1 MTSEPSTLPDNPHDA
16 AAYWF
21 ARVHSGDFSV
31 AEEKRFLEWRKA
43 NRQNECE
50 YRALESIWQSSL
62 LIPDQELRE
71 MLEEDVEADAVV
83 ASGLAAGSASASASA
98 LRPTADDG
106 SAAIS
111 ASGSAAAFSGAST
124 PTFGSEPSPSSTL
137 PWGSNLSTAA
147 TATVFSG
154 STSASEARSV
164 SNSHSSIASSRAAT
178 SFAAPP
184 NAARRRVLWQGAA
197 LGAVALL
204 GAGGVYLAQQ
214 DTVSHA
220 LSYTTAFGE
229 QKTIT
234 LPDGSE
240 VHMNV
245 STELVLHYQANR
257 RQLSLLKGEAT
268 FAVRSDQGRAF
279 IVDAGQVQVEV
290 TGTVF
295 NVRRHAEG
303 KVEVAV
309 TEGSVQV
316 SSGPWWNR
324 KKAALTPGMLAQGG
338 EEQAWQIQRTDVAA
352 RTAWRQGKVVFRD
365 QTLDEVVQEM
375 NRYLPEPIELM
386 DEQLKRLRMAGV
398 FNIEDAQ
405 GFLLALQEQLP
416 VTVVQRTD
424 GKVGLAIER

>member
-1 MTSEPSTLPDNPHDA
+1 MTSESSILPDNPHDA

-31 AEEKRFLEWRKA
+31 AEGERFLEWRRA
-43 NRQNECE
+43 DSQNEFE

-62 LIPDQELRE
+62 MIPDEELRE
-71 MLEEDVEADAVV
+71 MLDDADLASVV
-83 ASGLAAGSASASASA
+83 SSAEVLGSESSSHSAWMPNSAES
-98 LRPTADDG
+98 LK
-106 SAAIS
+106 
-111 ASGSAAAFSGAST
+111 SGSGSLTGAY
-124 PTFGSEPSPSSTL
+124 
-137 PWGSNLSTAA
+137 GSNELSKA
-147 TATVFSG
+147 
-154 STSASEARSV
+154 
-164 SNSHSSIASSRAAT
+164 
-178 SFAAPP
+178 SFAVPP
-184 NAARRRVLWQGAA
+184 NAARRRFLWQGAT
-197 LGAVALL
+197 LGAVAIL
-204 GAGGVYLAQQ
+204 GAGGVYIAQQ

-229 QKTIT
+229 QKTVT

-245 STELVLHYQANR
+245 STELVLHYQAHR
-257 RQLSLLKGEAT
+257 RQLTLLKGEAM
-268 FAVRSDQGRAF
+268 FAVQSDKNRPF

-295 NVRRHAEG
+295 NVRRHAQG
-303 KVEVAV
+303 NVEVAV

-324 KKAALTPGMLAQGG
+324 QQASLTPGMLAQGS
-338 EEQAWQIQRTDVAA
+338 EEQAWSVQRTDVAA

-386 DEQLKRLRMAGV
+386 DEKLKRLRMAGV

-416 VTVVQRTD
+416 VTVVNRSD
-424 GKVGLAIER
+424 GRVGVATER

>member
-1 MTSEPSTLPDNPHDA
+1 MTSESSILPDNPHDA

-21 ARVHSGDFSV
+21 ARVHSGDLSV
-31 AEEKRFLEWRKA
+31 AEEKRFLEWRRA
-43 NRQNECE
+43 DSRNEFA

-62 LIPDQELRE
+62 LIPDEELRE
-71 MLEEDVEADAVV
+71 MLDDAEA
-83 ASGLAAGSASASASA
+83 GLASADGLAEVSSEHASK
-98 LRPTADDG
+98 T
-106 SAAIS
+106 
-111 ASGSAAAFSGAST
+111 
-124 PTFGSEPSPSSTL
+124 SP
-137 PWGSNLSTAA
+137 
-147 TATVFSG
+147 
-154 STSASEARSV
+154 
-164 SNSHSSIASSRAAT
+164 RA
-178 SFAAPP
+178 SFAIPP
-184 NAARRRVLWQGAA
+184 NAARRRFLWQGAT
-197 LGAVALL
+197 LGAVAVL
-204 GAGGVYLAQQ
+204 GAGGVYIAQQ

-229 QKTIT
+229 QKTVT

-245 STELVLHYQANR
+245 STELVLHYQAHR
-257 RQLSLLKGEAT
+257 RQLTLLRGEAM
-268 FAVRSDQGRAF
+268 FAVQSDKNRPF
-279 IVDAGQVQVEV
+279 IVDAGKVQVEV

-295 NVRRHAEG
+295 NVRRHAQG
-303 KVEVAV
+303 NVEVAV

-324 KKAALTPGMLAQGG
+324 QQASLTPGMLAQGS
-338 EEQAWQIQRTDVAA
+338 EEQAWSVQRTDVAA

-386 DEQLKRLRMAGV
+386 DEKLKRLRMAGV

-416 VTVVQRTD
+416 VTVVTRSD
-424 GKVGLAIER
+424 GRVGVAIER

>member
-1 MTSEPSTLPDNPHDA
+1 MTSESSSLPDNPHDA

-31 AEEKRFLEWRKA
+31 AEEKRFLEWRQA
-43 NRQNECE
+43 DSQNEFE

-62 LIPDQELRE
+62 LIPDEELRE
-71 MLEEDVEADAVV
+71 MLEEGVEVDAALDSDTGLVTKSP
-83 ASGLAAGSASASASA
+83 SGFVS
-98 LRPTADDG
+98 DD
-106 SAAIS
+106 ATILW
-111 ASGSAAAFSGAST
+111 SGSGSGSGSESRSEAGLS
-124 PTFGSEPSPSSTL
+124 SEPSRSSVLNSPTTETSTSYFGAAPGKSSSTT
-137 PWGSNLSTAA
+137 ST
-147 TATVFSG
+147 
-154 STSASEARSV
+154 
-164 SNSHSSIASSRAAT
+164 RAAT
-178 SFAAPP
+178 SFAIPP
-184 NAARRRVLWQGAA
+184 NVARRRFLWQGAA
-197 LGAVALL
+197 LGAVVVL

-229 QKTIT
+229 QKTVT

-245 STELVLHYQANR
+245 STELVLHYQAHR
-257 RQLSLLKGEAT
+257 RQLTLLKGEAM
-268 FAVRSDQGRAF
+268 FAVQSDKNRPF

-303 KVEVAV
+303 NVEVAV

-324 KKAALTPGMLAQGG
+324 KQASLTSGMLAQGG
-338 EEQAWQIQRTDVAA
+338 EDQAWLVQRTDVAA

-386 DEQLKRLRMAGV
+386 DEKLKRLRMAGV

-405 GFLLALQEQLP
+405 GFLMALQEQLP
-416 VTVVQRTD
+416 VTVVRRSD
-424 GKVGLAIER
+424 GRVGLAVER

>member
-1 MTSEPSTLPDNPHDA
+1 MTSESSSLPDNPHDA

-31 AEEKRFLEWRKA
+31 AEEKRFLEWRRA
-43 NRQNECE
+43 DSQNEFE

-62 LIPDQELRE
+62 LIPDEELRE
-71 MLEEDVEADAVV
+71 MLDDADLASAVSSAEV
-83 ASGLAAGSASASASA
+83 LGASFSAGAGSASAAI
-98 LRPTADDG
+98 PTAHTSSD
-106 SAAIS
+106 STQVFAS
-111 ASGSAAAFSGAST
+111 ESGSHPASMRNFLESMNSGSGT
-124 PTFGSEPSPSSTL
+124 PTGAY
-137 PWGSNLSTAA
+137 GSNELSKA
-147 TATVFSG
+147 
-154 STSASEARSV
+154 
-164 SNSHSSIASSRAAT
+164 
-178 SFAAPP
+178 SFAVPH
-184 NAARRRVLWQGAA
+184 NAARRRFLWQGAT
-197 LGAVALL
+197 LGAVAIL
-204 GAGGVYLAQQ
+204 GAGGVYIAQQ

-229 QKTIT
+229 QKTVT

-245 STELVLHYQANR
+245 STELVLHYQAHR
-257 RQLSLLKGEAT
+257 RQLTLLRGEAM
-268 FAVRSDQGRAF
+268 FAVQSDKNRPF

-295 NVRRHAEG
+295 NVRRHAQG
-303 KVEVAV
+303 SVEVAV

-324 KKAALTPGMLAQGG
+324 QQASLTPGMLAQGS
-338 EEQAWQIQRTDVAA
+338 EEQAWSVQRTDVAA

-386 DEQLKRLRMAGV
+386 DEKLKRLRMAGV

-416 VTVVQRTD
+416 VTVVTRSD
-424 GKVGLAIER
+424 GRVGLVIER

>member
-1 MTSEPSTLPDNPHDA
+1 MTSESSSLPDNPHDA

-31 AEEKRFLEWRKA
+31 AEEKRFLEWRQA
-43 NRQNECE
+43 DSQNEFE

-62 LIPDQELRE
+62 LIPDEELRE
-71 MLEEDVEADAVV
+71 MLDDADL
-83 ASGLAAGSASASASA
+83 ASIPTAHTSSASTQAFDSE
-98 LRPTADDG
+98 
-106 SAAIS
+106 
-111 ASGSAAAFSGAST
+111 SGSHPASMRNFSESMNSGSGSPTGAY
-124 PTFGSEPSPSSTL
+124 
-137 PWGSNLSTAA
+137 GSN
-147 TATVFSG
+147 
-154 STSASEARSV
+154 E
-164 SNSHSSIASSRAAT
+164 SSRA
-178 SFAAPP
+178 SFAVPP
-184 NAARRRVLWQGAA
+184 NAARRRFLWQGAT
-197 LGAVALL
+197 LGTVALL
-204 GAGGVYLAQQ
+204 GAGGVYIAQQ

-229 QKTIT
+229 QRTVT

-245 STELVLHYQANR
+245 STELVLHYQTHR
-257 RQLSLLKGEAT
+257 RQLSLLKGEAM
-268 FAVRSDQGRAF
+268 FAVQSDKNRPF
-279 IVDAGQVQVEV
+279 IVDAGKVQVEV

-295 NVRRHAEG
+295 NVRRHAQG
-303 KVEVAV
+303 NVEVAV

-324 KKAALTPGMLAQGG
+324 QRASLTPGMLAQGS
-338 EEQAWQIQRTDVAA
+338 EEQAWSVQRTDVAA

-386 DEQLKRLRMAGV
+386 DEKLKRLRMAGV

-416 VTVVQRTD
+416 VMVVTRSD
-424 GKVGLAIER
+424 GRFVLILE

>member
-1 MTSEPSTLPDNPHDA
+1 MTSESSSLPDNPHDA

-31 AEEKRFLEWRKA
+31 AEEKRFLEWRQA
-43 NRQNECE
+43 DSQNEFE

-62 LIPDQELRE
+62 LIPDEELRE
-71 MLEEDVEADAVV
+71 MLDDADL
-83 ASGLAAGSASASASA
+83 ASIPTAHTSSASTQAFDSE
-98 LRPTADDG
+98 
-106 SAAIS
+106 
-111 ASGSAAAFSGAST
+111 SGSHPASMRNFSESMNSGSGSPTGAY
-124 PTFGSEPSPSSTL
+124 
-137 PWGSNLSTAA
+137 GSN
-147 TATVFSG
+147 
-154 STSASEARSV
+154 E
-164 SNSHSSIASSRAAT
+164 SSRA
-178 SFAAPP
+178 SFAVPP
-184 NAARRRVLWQGAA
+184 NAARRRFLWQGAT
-197 LGAVALL
+197 LGTVALL
-204 GAGGVYLAQQ
+204 GAGGVYIAQQ

-229 QKTIT
+229 QRTVT

-245 STELVLHYQANR
+245 STELVLHYQTHR
-257 RQLSLLKGEAT
+257 RQLSLLKGEAM
-268 FAVRSDQGRAF
+268 FAVQSDKNRPF

-295 NVRRHAEG
+295 NVRRHAQG
-303 KVEVAV
+303 NVEVAV

-324 KKAALTPGMLAQGG
+324 QQASLTPGMLAQGS
-338 EEQAWQIQRTDVAA
+338 EEQAWSVQRTDVAA

-386 DEQLKRLRMAGV
+386 DEKLKRLRMAGV

-416 VTVVQRTD
+416 VMVVTRSD
-424 GKVGLAIER
+424 GRFVLILE

>member
-1 MTSEPSTLPDNPHDA
+1 MTSESSILPDNPHDA

-31 AEEKRFLEWRKA
+31 AEGERFLEWRRA
-43 NRQNECE
+43 DSQNEFE

-62 LIPDQELRE
+62 LIPDEELRE
-71 MLEEDVEADAVV
+71 MLEEAD
-83 ASGLAAGSASASASA
+83 LASAVSSAEVLGSSFGA
-98 LRPTADDG
+98 GAG
-106 SAAIS
+106 SAAIPIAHTS
-111 ASGSAAAFSGAST
+111 SDSTQAFDSESGSHSAWMPNSAETLNSGSGS
-124 PTFGSEPSPSSTL
+124 PTGAY
-137 PWGSNLSTAA
+137 GSNELSKA
-147 TATVFSG
+147 
-154 STSASEARSV
+154 
-164 SNSHSSIASSRAAT
+164 
-178 SFAAPP
+178 SFAVPP
-184 NAARRRVLWQGAA
+184 NAARRRFLWQGAT
-197 LGAVALL
+197 LGAVAIL
-204 GAGGVYLAQQ
+204 GAGGVYIAQQ

-229 QKTIT
+229 QKTVT

-245 STELVLHYQANR
+245 STELVLHYQAHR
-257 RQLSLLKGEAT
+257 RQLTLLKGEAM
-268 FAVRSDQGRAF
+268 FAVQSDKNRPF

-295 NVRRHAEG
+295 NVRRHAQG
-303 KVEVAV
+303 NVEVAV

-324 KKAALTPGMLAQGG
+324 QQASLTPGMLAQGS
-338 EEQAWQIQRTDVAA
+338 EEQAWSVQRTDVAA

-386 DEQLKRLRMAGV
+386 DEKLKRLRMAGV

-416 VTVVQRTD
+416 VTVVTRSD
-424 GKVGLAIER
+424 GWVGVAIDQ

>member
-1 MTSEPSTLPDNPHDA
+1 MTSESSSLPDNPHDA

-31 AEEKRFLEWRKA
+31 AEEKRFLEWRQA
-43 NRQNECE
+43 DSQNEFE

-62 LIPDQELRE
+62 LIPDEELRE
-71 MLEEDVEADAVV
+71 MLDDADLASVV
-83 ASGLAAGSASASASA
+83 SSAEVLGSE
-98 LRPTADDG
+98 
-106 SAAIS
+106 
-111 ASGSAAAFSGAST
+111 SGSHPAWMPNSAETLNSGSGT
-124 PTFGSEPSPSSTL
+124 PTGAY
-137 PWGSNLSTAA
+137 GSNELSKA
-147 TATVFSG
+147 
-154 STSASEARSV
+154 
-164 SNSHSSIASSRAAT
+164 
-178 SFAAPP
+178 SFAVPH
-184 NAARRRVLWQGAA
+184 NAARRRFLWQAA
-197 LGAVALL
+197 TLGAVAIL
-204 GAGGVYLAQQ
+204 GAGGVYIAQQ

-229 QKTIT
+229 QKTVT

-245 STELVLHYQANR
+245 STELVLHYQVHR
-257 RQLSLLKGEAT
+257 RQLTLLRGEAM
-268 FAVRSDQGRAF
+268 FAVQSDKNRPF

-295 NVRRHAEG
+295 NVRRHAQG
-303 KVEVAV
+303 SVEVAV

-324 KKAALTPGMLAQGG
+324 QQASLTPGMLAQGS
-338 EEQAWQIQRTDVAA
+338 EEQAWSVQRTDVAA

-386 DEQLKRLRMAGV
+386 DEKLKRLRMAGV

-416 VTVVQRTD
+416 VTVVTRSD
-424 GKVGLAIER
+424 GRVGLAIER

>member
-1 MTSEPSTLPDNPHDA
+1 MTSESSILPDNPHDA

-31 AEEKRFLEWRKA
+31 AEEERFLEWRRA
-43 NRQNECE
+43 DSQNEFE

-62 LIPDQELRE
+62 MIPDEELRE
-71 MLEEDVEADAVV
+71 MLDEAD
-83 ASGLAAGSASASASA
+83 LASAVSSAEV
-98 LRPTADDG
+98 LG
-106 SAAIS
+106 SE
-111 ASGSAAAFSGAST
+111 SGSHPAWMPNSAES
-124 PTFGSEPSPSSTL
+124 L
-137 PWGSNLSTAA
+137 N
-147 TATVFSG
+147 SG
-154 STSASEARSV
+154 SGSPTGAYRS
-164 SNSHSSIASSRAAT
+164 NELSRASLAV
-178 SFAAPP
+178 PP
-184 NAARRRVLWQGAA
+184 NAARRRFLWQGAT

-229 QKTIT
+229 QKTVT

-245 STELVLHYQANR
+245 STELVLHYQAHR
-257 RQLSLLKGEAT
+257 RQLTLLKGEAM
-268 FAVRSDQGRAF
+268 FAVQSDKNRPF

-295 NVRRHAEG
+295 NVRRHAQG
-303 KVEVAV
+303 NVEVAV

-324 KKAALTPGMLAQGG
+324 QQASLTPGMLAQGS
-338 EEQAWQIQRTDVAA
+338 EEQAWSVQRTDVAA
-352 RTAWRQGKVVFRD
+352 HTAWRQGKVVFRD

-375 NRYLPEPIELM
+375 NRYLPETIELM
-386 DEQLKRLRMAGV
+386 DEKLKRLRMAGV

-416 VTVVQRTD
+416 VTVVTRSD
-424 GKVGLAIER
+424 GRVGLAVER

>member
-1 MTSEPSTLPDNPHDA
+1 MTSESSILPDNPHDA

-31 AEEKRFLEWRKA
+31 AEEKRFLEWRQA
-43 NRQNECE
+43 DSQNEFE

-62 LIPDQELRE
+62 LIPDEELRE
-71 MLEEDVEADAVV
+71 MLDDADL
-83 ASGLAAGSASASASA
+83 ASIPTAHTSSASTQAFDSE
-98 LRPTADDG
+98 
-106 SAAIS
+106 
-111 ASGSAAAFSGAST
+111 SGSHPASMRNFSESMNSGSGSPTGAY
-124 PTFGSEPSPSSTL
+124 
-137 PWGSNLSTAA
+137 GSN
-147 TATVFSG
+147 
-154 STSASEARSV
+154 E
-164 SNSHSSIASSRAAT
+164 SSRA
-178 SFAAPP
+178 SFAVPP
-184 NAARRRVLWQGAA
+184 NAARRRFLWQGAT
-197 LGAVALL
+197 LGTVALL
-204 GAGGVYLAQQ
+204 GAGGVYIAQQ

-229 QKTIT
+229 QRTVT

-245 STELVLHYQANR
+245 STELVLHYQTHR
-257 RQLSLLKGEAT
+257 RQLSLLKGEAM
-268 FAVRSDQGRAF
+268 FAVQSDKNRPF
-279 IVDAGQVQVEV
+279 IVDAGKVQVEV

-295 NVRRHAEG
+295 NVRRHAQG
-303 KVEVAV
+303 NVEVAV

-324 KKAALTPGMLAQGG
+324 QRASLTPGMLAQGS
-338 EEQAWQIQRTDVAA
+338 EEQAWSVQRTDVAA

-386 DEQLKRLRMAGV
+386 DEKLKRLRMAGV

-416 VTVVQRTD
+416 VMVVTRSD
-424 GKVGLAIER
+424 GRFVLILE

>member
-1 MTSEPSTLPDNPHDA
+1 MTSESSLLPDNPHDA

-31 AEEKRFLEWRKA
+31 AEEKRFLDWRQA
-43 NRQNECE
+43 DSQNEFE

-62 LIPDQELRE
+62 LIPDEELRE
-71 MLEEDVEADAVV
+71 MLDDDD
-83 ASGLAAGSASASASA
+83 LASAES
-98 LRPTADDG
+98 LN
-106 SAAIS
+106 
-111 ASGSAAAFSGAST
+111 SGSGSPTGAY
-124 PTFGSEPSPSSTL
+124 
-137 PWGSNLSTAA
+137 GSN
-147 TATVFSG
+147 
-154 STSASEARSV
+154 E
-164 SNSHSSIASSRAAT
+164 SSRA
-178 SFAAPP
+178 SFAVPP
-184 NAARRRVLWQGAA
+184 NAARRRFFWQGAT

-204 GAGGVYLAQQ
+204 GAGGVYIAQQ

-229 QKTIT
+229 QKTVT

-245 STELVLHYQANR
+245 STELVLHYQAHR
-257 RQLSLLKGEAT
+257 RQLTLLKGEAM
-268 FAVRSDQGRAF
+268 FAAQSDKNRPF

-295 NVRRHAEG
+295 NVRRHAQG
-303 KVEVAV
+303 NVEVAV

-324 KKAALTPGMLAQGG
+324 QRASLTPGMLAQGS
-338 EEQAWQIQRTDVAA
+338 EEQAWSVQRTDVAA

-386 DEQLKRLRMAGV
+386 DEKLKRLRMAGV

-405 GFLLALQEQLP
+405 GFLLALQEQLS
-416 VTVVQRTD
+416 VTVVTRSD
-424 GKVGLAIER
+424 GRVGLAVER

>member
-1 MTSEPSTLPDNPHDA
+1 MTSESSSLPDNPHDA

-31 AEEKRFLEWRKA
+31 AEGERFLEWRQA
-43 NRQNECE
+43 DSQNEFE

-62 LIPDQELRE
+62 LIPDEELRE
-71 MLEEDVEADAVV
+71 MLDDADLASAVSSAEV
-83 ASGLAAGSASASASA
+83 LGSNSGAGAGAASASI
-98 LRPTADDG
+98 PTAHT
-106 SAAIS
+106 SS
-111 ASGSAAAFSGAST
+111 ASTQAFD
-124 PTFGSEPSPSSTL
+124 SE
-137 PWGSNLSTAA
+137 
-147 TATVFSG
+147 SG
-154 STSASEARSV
+154 SHPASMRNFSESM
-164 SNSHSSIASSRAAT
+164 NSGSGSPTGAYGLNESSRA
-178 SFAAPP
+178 SFAVPP
-184 NAARRRVLWQGAA
+184 NAARRRFLWQGAT
-197 LGAVALL
+197 LGAVAVL
-204 GAGGVYLAQQ
+204 GAGGVYIAQQ

-229 QKTIT
+229 QKTVT

-245 STELVLHYQANR
+245 STELVLHYQAHR
-257 RQLSLLKGEAT
+257 RQLTLLRGEAM
-268 FAVRSDQGRAF
+268 FAVQSDKNRPF
-279 IVDAGQVQVEV
+279 IVDAGKVQVEV

-295 NVRRHAEG
+295 NVRRHAQG
-303 KVEVAV
+303 NVEVAV

-324 KKAALTPGMLAQGG
+324 QRASLTPGMLAQGS
-338 EEQAWQIQRTDVAA
+338 EEQAWSVQRTDVAA

-386 DEQLKRLRMAGV
+386 DEKLKRLRMAGV

-416 VTVVQRTD
+416 VMVVTRSD
-424 GKVGLAIER
+424 GRVGVAIER

>member
-1 MTSEPSTLPDNPHDA
+1 MTSETSSFPDNPHDA

-31 AEEKRFLEWRKA
+31 AEEKRFLEWRRA
-43 NRQNECE
+43 DGQNEFE

-62 LIPDQELRE
+62 LIPDGELRE
-71 MLEEDVEADAVV
+71 MLDEDDGANVGS
-83 ASGLAAGSASASASA
+83 ASNAGSAV
-98 LRPTADDG
+98 
-106 SAAIS
+106 IS
-111 ASGSAAAFSGAST
+111 ASGFASV
-124 PTFGSEPSPSSTL
+124 SDSDERSIL
-137 PWGSNLSTAA
+137 P
-147 TATVFSG
+147 SG
-154 STSASEARSV
+154 SRSGSEARFGSGSNPSSVLSSTAPETSISYFGSV
-164 SNSHSSIASSRAAT
+164 SDEHSSTTSSRETA
-178 SFAAPP
+178 SFAVPP
-184 NAARRRVLWQGAA
+184 NAARRRFLWQGAA
-197 LGAVALL
+197 LGAVVVL
-204 GAGGVYLAQQ
+204 GAGGAYLAQQ

-220 LSYTTAFGE
+220 LSYATAFGE
-229 QKTIT
+229 QKTVT

-245 STELVLHYQANR
+245 STELVLHYQAHR
-257 RQLSLLKGEAT
+257 RQLTLLKGEAT
-268 FAVRSDQGRAF
+268 FAVRTDKNRPF

-295 NVRRHAEG
+295 NVRRHAQG
-303 KVEVAV
+303 NVDVAV
-309 TEGSVQV
+309 TEGSVNV

-324 KKAALTPGMLAQGG
+324 KQASLTPGMLAQGS
-338 EEQAWQIQRTDVAA
+338 EEQAWSVQQTDVAA

-386 DEQLKRLRMAGV
+386 DEKLKRLRMAGV

-416 VTVVQRTD
+416 VTVVSRSD
-424 GKVGLAIER
+424 GRVGVDVER

>member
-1 MTSEPSTLPDNPHDA
+1 MTSESSLLPDNPHDA

-31 AEEKRFLEWRKA
+31 AEEKRFLEWRQA
-43 NRQNECE
+43 DSQNEFE

-62 LIPDQELRE
+62 LIPDEELRG
-71 MLEEDVEADAVV
+71 MLEEGVEVDA
-83 ASGLAAGSASASASA
+83 ALDSDTGLVTKSPAGFVS
-98 LRPTADDG
+98 DD
-106 SAAIS
+106 ATILW
-111 ASGSAAAFSGAST
+111 SGSGSGSGFSSESSRSPGLSSPTTETST
-124 PTFGSEPSPSSTL
+124 PYFGAVPGKSSSTT
-137 PWGSNLSTAA
+137 ST
-147 TATVFSG
+147 
-154 STSASEARSV
+154 
-164 SNSHSSIASSRAAT
+164 RAAT
-178 SFAAPP
+178 SFAVPP
-184 NAARRRVLWQGAA
+184 NAARRRFLWQGAA
-197 LGAVALL
+197 VGAVVVL

-229 QKTIT
+229 QKTVT

-245 STELVLHYQANR
+245 STELVLHYQAHR
-257 RQLSLLKGEAT
+257 RQLTLLKGEAT
-268 FAVRSDQGRAF
+268 FVVQTDKNRPF

-295 NVRRHAEG
+295 NVRRHAQG
-303 KVEVAV
+303 NVEVAV

-324 KKAALTPGMLAQGG
+324 KQASLTPGMLAQGS
-338 EEQAWQIQRTDVAA
+338 EDQAWLVQRTDVAA

-375 NRYLPEPIELM
+375 NRYLPEPIKLM
-386 DEQLKRLRMAGV
+386 DEKLKRLRMAGV

-416 VTVVQRTD
+416 GTVVMRLD
-424 GKVGLAIER
+424 RRVGVAIKQ

>member
-1 MTSEPSTLPDNPHDA
+1 MTSESSLPPDNPHDA

-31 AEEKRFLEWRKA
+31 AEGERFLEWRRA
-43 NRQNECE
+43 DSQNEFE

-62 LIPDQELRE
+62 MIPDEELRG
-71 MLEEDVEADAVV
+71 MLDDAD
-83 ASGLAAGSASASASA
+83 LAAAVSSAEVLGS
-98 LRPTADDG
+98 D
-106 SAAIS
+106 
-111 ASGSAAAFSGAST
+111 FS
-124 PTFGSEPSPSSTL
+124 
-137 PWGSNLSTAA
+137 
-147 TATVFSG
+147 SG
-154 STSASEARSV
+154 STAIPTAHTSSDSTQAFDSESDSHPAWMPNLAESLSSGSGSPIGV
-164 SNSHSSIASSRAAT
+164 HGSNESSRA
-178 SFAAPP
+178 SFAIPP
-184 NAARRRVLWQGAA
+184 NAARRRFLWQGAT
-197 LGAVALL
+197 LGAVAIL
-204 GAGGVYLAQQ
+204 GAGGVYIAQQ

-229 QKTIT
+229 QKTVT
-234 LPDGSE
+234 LPDGTE

-245 STELVLHYQANR
+245 STELVLHYQTHR
-257 RQLSLLKGEAT
+257 RQLTLLKGEAT
-268 FAVRSDQGRAF
+268 FAVQSDKNRPF
-279 IVDAGQVQVEV
+279 IVDAGQAQVEV

-295 NVRRHAEG
+295 NVRRHAQG
-303 KVEVAV
+303 NVEVAV

-324 KKAALTPGMLAQGG
+324 QQASLTPGMLAQGS
-338 EEQAWQIQRTDVAA
+338 EEQAWSVQRTDVAA

-386 DEQLKRLRMAGV
+386 DEKLKRLRMAGV

-416 VTVVQRTD
+416 VTVVTRSD
-424 GKVGLAIER
+424 GRVGLAIER

>member
-1 MTSEPSTLPDNPHDA
+1 MTSESSLLPDNPHDA

-31 AEEKRFLEWRKA
+31 AEEECFLEWRRA
-43 NRQNECE
+43 DSQNESE

-62 LIPDQELRE
+62 MIPDEELRE
-71 MLEEDVEADAVV
+71 MLEEADLASAVSSAEV
-83 ASGLAAGSASASASA
+83 LGANFSAGAASASI
-98 LRPTADDG
+98 PTAHTSPASTQVFD
-106 SAAIS
+106 
-111 ASGSAAAFSGAST
+111 SGSGSHPVWMPNSAESVNSGSGL
-124 PTFGSEPSPSSTL
+124 PTGAY
-137 PWGSNLSTAA
+137 GSN
-147 TATVFSG
+147 
-154 STSASEARSV
+154 E
-164 SNSHSSIASSRAAT
+164 SSRT
-178 SFAAPP
+178 SFAIPP
-184 NAARRRVLWQGAA
+184 NAARRRFLWQGAT

-204 GAGGVYLAQQ
+204 GAGGVYIAQQ

-229 QKTIT
+229 QKTVT

-245 STELVLHYQANR
+245 STELVLHYQAHR
-257 RQLSLLKGEAT
+257 RQLTLLKGEAM
-268 FAVRSDQGRAF
+268 FAVQSDKNRPF

-295 NVRRHAEG
+295 NVRRHAQG
-303 KVEVAV
+303 NVEVAV

-316 SSGPWWNR
+316 SSGTWWNR
-324 KKAALTPGMLAQGG
+324 QQVSLTPGMLAQGS
-338 EEQAWQIQRTDVAA
+338 EEQAWSVQRTDVAA
-352 RTAWRQGKVVFRD
+352 RTAWRQGKMVFRD

-386 DEQLKRLRMAGV
+386 DEKLKRLRMAGV

-416 VTVVQRTD
+416 VTVVTRSD
-424 GKVGLAIER
+424 GRVGITIER

>member
-1 MTSEPSTLPDNPHDA
+1 MTSESSSLPDNPHDA

-31 AEEKRFLEWRKA
+31 AEGERFLEWRRA
-43 NRQNECE
+43 DSRNEFE

-62 LIPDQELRE
+62 MIPDEELRE
-71 MLEEDVEADAVV
+71 MLDDDDLASVV
-83 ASGLAAGSASASASA
+83 SSAEVLGSE
-98 LRPTADDG
+98 
-106 SAAIS
+106 
-111 ASGSAAAFSGAST
+111 SGSHPAWMPNSAETLNSGSGT
-124 PTFGSEPSPSSTL
+124 PTGAY
-137 PWGSNLSTAA
+137 GSNELSKA
-147 TATVFSG
+147 
-154 STSASEARSV
+154 
-164 SNSHSSIASSRAAT
+164 
-178 SFAAPP
+178 SFAVPH
-184 NAARRRVLWQGAA
+184 NAARRRFLWQGAT
-197 LGAVALL
+197 LGAVAIL
-204 GAGGVYLAQQ
+204 GAGGVYIAQQ

-229 QKTIT
+229 QKTVT

-245 STELVLHYQANR
+245 STELVLHYQAHR
-257 RQLSLLKGEAT
+257 RQLTLLRGEAM
-268 FAVRSDQGRAF
+268 FAVQSDKNRPF

-295 NVRRHAEG
+295 NVRRHAQG
-303 KVEVAV
+303 SVEVAV

-324 KKAALTPGMLAQGG
+324 QQASLTPGMLAQGS
-338 EEQAWQIQRTDVAA
+338 EEQAWSVQRTDVAA

-386 DEQLKRLRMAGV
+386 DEKLKRLRMAGV

-416 VTVVQRTD
+416 VTVVTCSD
-424 GKVGLAIER
+424 GRVGLAVER

>member
-1 MTSEPSTLPDNPHDA
+1 MTSESSSLPNNPHDA

-31 AEEKRFLEWRKA
+31 AEEKRFLEWRRA
-43 NRQNECE
+43 DSRNEFE
-50 YRALESIWQSSL
+50 YRALGSIWQSSL
-62 LIPDQELRE
+62 LIPDEELRE
-71 MLEEDVEADAVV
+71 MLDDADLASAASSAEVLGANFSADA
-83 ASGLAAGSASASASA
+83 ASIPAAHTSFDSTQAFASE
-98 LRPTADDG
+98 
-106 SAAIS
+106 
-111 ASGSAAAFSGAST
+111 SGSHPAWMPNLSESMSSGS
-124 PTFGSEPSPSSTL
+124 GSPIGAY
-137 PWGSNLSTAA
+137 GSN
-147 TATVFSG
+147 
-154 STSASEARSV
+154 E
-164 SNSHSSIASSRAAT
+164 SSRA
-178 SFAAPP
+178 SFAVPP
-184 NAARRRVLWQGAA
+184 NAARRRFLWQGAT
-197 LGAVALL
+197 LGAVAIL
-204 GAGGVYLAQQ
+204 GAGGVYIAQQ

-229 QKTIT
+229 QKTVT

-245 STELVLHYQANR
+245 STELVLHYQAHR
-257 RQLSLLKGEAT
+257 RQLTLLKGEAM
-268 FAVRSDQGRAF
+268 FVVQSDKNRPF

-295 NVRRHAEG
+295 NVRRHAQG
-303 KVEVAV
+303 NVEVAV

-324 KKAALTPGMLAQGG
+324 QQASLTPGMLAQGS
-338 EEQAWQIQRTDVAA
+338 EEQAWSVQRTDVAA

-386 DEQLKRLRMAGV
+386 DEKLKRLRMAGV

-416 VTVVQRTD
+416 VTIVQRSD
-424 GKVGLAIER
+424 GRVGVATGR

>member
-1 MTSEPSTLPDNPHDA
+1 MTSESSILPDNPHDA

-31 AEEKRFLEWRKA
+31 AEEKRFLEWRRA
-43 NRQNECE
+43 DSQNEFE

-62 LIPDQELRE
+62 LIPDEELRE
-71 MLEEDVEADAVV
+71 MLDDAD
-83 ASGLAAGSASASASA
+83 LASAVSSAEV
-98 LRPTADDG
+98 LG
-106 SAAIS
+106 SE
-111 ASGSAAAFSGAST
+111 SGSHSAWMPNSAES
-124 PTFGSEPSPSSTL
+124 L
-137 PWGSNLSTAA
+137 Q
-147 TATVFSG
+147 SG
-154 STSASEARSV
+154 SGSPTGAYGSKELSKA
-164 SNSHSSIASSRAAT
+164 
-178 SFAAPP
+178 SFAVPP
-184 NAARRRVLWQGAA
+184 NAARRRFLWQGAT
-197 LGAVALL
+197 LGAVAIL
-204 GAGGVYLAQQ
+204 GAGGVYIAQQ

-229 QKTIT
+229 QKTVT

-245 STELVLHYQANR
+245 STELVLHYQAHR
-257 RQLSLLKGEAT
+257 RQLTLLKGEAM
-268 FAVRSDQGRAF
+268 FAVQTDKNRPF

-295 NVRRHAEG
+295 NVRRHAQG
-303 KVEVAV
+303 NVEVAV

-324 KKAALTPGMLAQGG
+324 QQASLTPGMLAQGS
-338 EEQAWQIQRTDVAA
+338 EEQAWSVQRTDVAA

-386 DEQLKRLRMAGV
+386 DEKLKRLRMAGV

-416 VTVVQRTD
+416 VMVVKGQ
-424 GKVGLAIER
+424 VGQGGLRIKKTEGR

>member
-1 MTSEPSTLPDNPHDA
+1 MTSESSILPDNPHDA

-31 AEEKRFLEWRKA
+31 AEEKRFLEWRRA
-43 NRQNECE
+43 DSQNEFE

-62 LIPDQELRE
+62 MIPDQELRE
-71 MLEEDVEADAVV
+71 MLEDAD
-83 ASGLAAGSASASASA
+83 LASAASSAEV
-98 LRPTADDG
+98 LG
-106 SAAIS
+106 SE
-111 ASGSAAAFSGAST
+111 SGSHPAWMPNSAESLNSGSGS
-124 PTFGSEPSPSSTL
+124 PTGAY
-137 PWGSNLSTAA
+137 GSNELSKA
-147 TATVFSG
+147 
-154 STSASEARSV
+154 
-164 SNSHSSIASSRAAT
+164 
-178 SFAAPP
+178 SFAVPP
-184 NAARRRVLWQGAA
+184 NAARRRFLWQGAT
-197 LGAVALL
+197 LGAVAIL
-204 GAGGVYLAQQ
+204 GAGGVYIAQQ

-229 QKTIT
+229 QKTVT

-245 STELVLHYQANR
+245 STELVLHYQAHR
-257 RQLSLLKGEAT
+257 RQLTLLKGEAM
-268 FAVRSDQGRAF
+268 FAVQSDKNRPF

-295 NVRRHAEG
+295 NVRRHAQG
-303 KVEVAV
+303 SVEVAV

-324 KKAALTPGMLAQGG
+324 QQASLTPGMLAQGS
-338 EEQAWQIQRTDVAA
+338 EEQAWSVQRTDVAA

-416 VTVVQRTD
+416 VTVVTRSD
-424 GKVGLAIER
+424 GRVSVGVEQ

>member
-1 MTSEPSTLPDNPHDA
+1 MTSESSLLPDNPHDA

-31 AEEKRFLEWRKA
+31 AEEKRFLEWRQA
-43 NRQNECE
+43 DSQNEFE

-62 LIPDQELRE
+62 LIPDEELRG
-71 MLEEDVEADAVV
+71 MLEEGVEVDA
-83 ASGLAAGSASASASA
+83 ALDSDTGLVTKSPAGFVS
-98 LRPTADDG
+98 DD
-106 SAAIS
+106 ATILW
-111 ASGSAAAFSGAST
+111 SGSGSGSGSRSEAGFSSESSRSPGLSSPTTETST
-124 PTFGSEPSPSSTL
+124 PYFGAVPGKSSSTT
-137 PWGSNLSTAA
+137 ST
-147 TATVFSG
+147 
-154 STSASEARSV
+154 
-164 SNSHSSIASSRAAT
+164 RAAT
-178 SFAAPP
+178 SFAVPP
-184 NAARRRVLWQGAA
+184 NAARRRFLWQGAA
-197 LGAVALL
+197 VGAVVVL

-229 QKTIT
+229 QKTVT

-245 STELVLHYQANR
+245 STELVLHYQAHR
-257 RQLSLLKGEAT
+257 RQLTLLKGEAT
-268 FAVRSDQGRAF
+268 FVVQTDKNRPF

-295 NVRRHAEG
+295 NVRRHAQG
-303 KVEVAV
+303 NVEVAV

-324 KKAALTPGMLAQGG
+324 KQASLTPGMLAQGS
-338 EEQAWQIQRTDVAA
+338 EDQAWLVQRTDVAA

-375 NRYLPEPIELM
+375 NRYLPEPIKLM
-386 DEQLKRLRMAGV
+386 DEKLKRLRMAGV

-416 VTVVQRTD
+416 GTVVMRLD
-424 GKVGLAIER
+424 RRVGVAIKQ

>member
-1 MTSEPSTLPDNPHDA
+1 MTSESPLLPDNPHDA
-16 AAYWF
+16 ATYWF

-31 AEEKRFLEWRKA
+31 AEGERFLEWRQA
-43 NRQNECE
+43 DSQNEFE

-62 LIPDQELRE
+62 LIPDEELRE
-71 MLEEDVEADAVV
+71 MLDDAD
-83 ASGLAAGSASASASA
+83 LASAVSSAEV
-98 LRPTADDG
+98 
-106 SAAIS
+106 
-111 ASGSAAAFSGAST
+111 SGS
-124 PTFGSEPSPSSTL
+124 E
-137 PWGSNLSTAA
+137 
-147 TATVFSG
+147 SG
-154 STSASEARSV
+154 SHPAWMPNSAESLNSGSGSPIGAYRS
-164 SNSHSSIASSRAAT
+164 NELSRT
-178 SFAAPP
+178 SFAVPP
-184 NAARRRVLWQGAA
+184 NAARRRFLWQGAT

-229 QKTIT
+229 QKTVT

-245 STELVLHYQANR
+245 STELVLHYQAHR
-257 RQLSLLKGEAT
+257 RQLTLLKGEAM
-268 FAVRSDQGRAF
+268 FAVQSDKNRPF

-295 NVRRHAEG
+295 NVRRHAQG
-303 KVEVAV
+303 NVEVAV
-309 TEGSVQV
+309 TEGSVHV

-324 KKAALTPGMLAQGG
+324 QQASLTPGMLAQGS
-338 EEQAWQIQRTDVAA
+338 EEQAWSVQRTDVAA

-386 DEQLKRLRMAGV
+386 DEKLKRLRMAGV

-416 VTVVQRTD
+416 VTVVRRPD
-424 GKVGLAIER
+424 GRVGVAVER

>member
-1 MTSEPSTLPDNPHDA
+1 MTSESSILPDNPHDA

-31 AEEKRFLEWRKA
+31 AEGERFLEWRRA
-43 NRQNECE
+43 DSQNEFE

-62 LIPDQELRE
+62 MIPDQELRE
-71 MLEEDVEADAVV
+71 MLDDVDLASAVSSAEV
-83 ASGLAAGSASASASA
+83 LGANFSAGAASASI
-98 LRPTADDG
+98 PTAHASSD
-106 SAAIS
+106 STQAFAS
-111 ASGSAAAFSGAST
+111 ESGSHSAWMSNSAESLNPGFGA
-124 PTFGSEPSPSSTL
+124 PTGAY
-137 PWGSNLSTAA
+137 GSN
-147 TATVFSG
+147 
-154 STSASEARSV
+154 E
-164 SNSHSSIASSRAAT
+164 SSRA
-178 SFAAPP
+178 SFAVPP
-184 NAARRRVLWQGAA
+184 NAARRRFLWQGAT

-204 GAGGVYLAQQ
+204 GAGGVYIAQQ

-229 QKTIT
+229 QKTVT

-245 STELVLHYQANR
+245 STELVLHYQAHR
-257 RQLSLLKGEAT
+257 RQLTLLKGEAM
-268 FAVRSDQGRAF
+268 FAVQSDKNRPF

-295 NVRRHAEG
+295 NVRRHAQG
-303 KVEVAV
+303 NVEVAV

-324 KKAALTPGMLAQGG
+324 QQASLTPGMLAQGS
-338 EEQAWQIQRTDVAA
+338 EEQAWSVQRTDVAA

-386 DEQLKRLRMAGV
+386 DEKLKRLRMAGV

-416 VTVVQRTD
+416 VTVVRRLD
-424 GKVGLAIER
+424 GRVGLAVER

>member
-1 MTSEPSTLPDNPHDA
+1 MTSESSSLPDNPHDA

-31 AEEKRFLEWRKA
+31 AEEKRFLEWRRA
-43 NRQNECE
+43 DSQNEFE

-62 LIPDQELRE
+62 LIPDEELRE
-71 MLEEDVEADAVV
+71 MLDDADLASAVSSDEV
-83 ASGLAAGSASASASA
+83 LGANFSAASASASASA
-98 LRPTADDG
+98 SIP
-106 SAAIS
+106 AAHTS
-111 ASGSAAAFSGAST
+111 SDSTQAFASESGSHPAWMPNSVESWNSGSGS
-124 PTFGSEPSPSSTL
+124 PTGAY
-137 PWGSNLSTAA
+137 GSN
-147 TATVFSG
+147 
-154 STSASEARSV
+154 E
-164 SNSHSSIASSRAAT
+164 SSRA
-178 SFAAPP
+178 SFAVPP
-184 NAARRRVLWQGAA
+184 NAARRRFLWQGAT
-197 LGAVALL
+197 LGAVTLL
-204 GAGGVYLAQQ
+204 GAGGVYIAQQ

-229 QKTIT
+229 QKTVT

-245 STELVLHYQANR
+245 STELVLHYQAHR
-257 RQLSLLKGEAT
+257 RQLTLLKGEAM
-268 FAVRSDQGRAF
+268 FAVQSDKNRPF
-279 IVDAGQVQVEV
+279 LVDAGQVQVEV
-290 TGTVF
+290 TGTIF
-295 NVRRHAEG
+295 NVRRHAQG
-303 KVEVAV
+303 NVEVAV

-324 KKAALTPGMLAQGG
+324 QQASLTPGMLAQGS
-338 EEQAWQIQRTDVAA
+338 EEQAWSVQRTDVAA

-386 DEQLKRLRMAGV
+386 DEKLKRLRMAGV

-416 VTVVQRTD
+416 VTVVRRSD
-424 GKVGLAIER
+424 GWVGLAVER